1 MKGGDVWVFV
11 LALMLTGMVYE
22 RDARAVKEGTWR
34 KGISWVRG
42 EGWKDWSVEEEE
54 EEEERAKEE
63 AVVAI

>member
-42 EGWKDWSVEEEE
+42 EGWKDWSVEEDEDEE
-54 EEEERAKEE
+54 KAKEE